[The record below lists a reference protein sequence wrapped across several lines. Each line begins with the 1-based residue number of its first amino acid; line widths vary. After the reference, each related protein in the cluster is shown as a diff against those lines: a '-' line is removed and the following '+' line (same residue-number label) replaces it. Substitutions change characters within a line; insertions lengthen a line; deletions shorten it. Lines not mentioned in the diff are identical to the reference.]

1 MKKNHAFILIY
12 FIATLFFCG
21 CNFLAREVYP
31 RYADFPEVIT
41 LSQAKSISCDSV
53 YLRYPYRVEINDSL
67 AVILDLHPD
76 SCFLHAFTYPE
87 WRYVTSFGSR
97 GEGPEDILSAER
109 VRISSPDSVWVLDS
123 NRCQI
128 TRWRISNGNAERVE
142 EIPLDDRLIR
152 TLDFCKTADGFLV
165 TDYTGNYRY
174 HVLDQCGKIIQSVG
188 HVPSEKNVD
197 DSDKPALSQA
207 WRSFMDYNPKNGVLA
222 IVTQLGEVVELFI
235 LKTGE
240 HKVYYGPGG
249 EPVFSTLSSEAIPKG
264 IKGFNDVVVSDSC
277 IYTIFDGTPFKDRIN
292 SLRAGKKLPA
302 GGNNIYVFG
311 LDGCPLGKMSTECSA
326 FGIEFIRGNIYTVGN
341 DKDIP
346 LYSYKCPQNKFANVD
361 KRHK

>member
-1 MKKNHAFILIY
+1 M
-12 FIATLFFCG
+12 
-21 CNFLAREVYP
+21 AREVYP

-174 HVLDQCGKIIQSVG
+174 HVLDQYGKIKQSVG
-188 HVPSEKNVD
+188 SIPTEKNI
-197 DSDKPALSQA
+197 SDENSMALAQA

-222 IVTQLGEVVELFI
+222 IVTQLGEVVELFN

-240 HKVYYGPGG
+240 HHVCYGPGG
-249 EPVFSTLSSEAIPKG
+249 EPVFSIAQSEAIPKG

-277 IYTIFDGTPFKDRIN
+277 IYTVFDGISFKDRIREFR
-292 SLRAGKKLPA
+292 SGKKQPE
-302 GGNNIYVFG
+302 GGKYVYVFG
-311 LDGCPLGKMSTECSA
+311 FDGKQKERIELFNSA
-326 FGIEFIRGNIYTVGN
+326 FGLSVLEGELLTTSTDADV
-341 DKDIP
+341 P
-346 LYSYKCPQNKFANVD
+346 LYVYQ
-361 KRHK
+361 

>member
-1 MKKNHAFILIY
+1 MKNNLAFILIY
-12 FIATLFFCG
+12 FIVTLFFCG
-21 CNFLAREVYP
+21 CNFLAGEVYP

-53 YLRYPYRVEINDSL
+53 YLRYPYRVEINGSL

-222 IVTQLGEVVELFI
+222 IVTQLGEVVELFN

-240 HKVYYGPGG
+240 HKVYYGPHG
-249 EPVFSTLSSEAIPKG
+249 EPLFHISQGYGLPIG
-264 IKGFNDVVVSDSC
+264 IMGFHDVKV
-277 IYTIFDGTPFKDRIN
+277 
-292 SLRAGKKLPA
+292 
-302 GGNNIYVFG
+302 
-311 LDGCPLGKMSTECSA
+311 TEHL
-326 FGIEFIRGNIYTVGN
+326 IYTVFQGVSFKEIARSEKQGKHLPDGGSKLYTFTLTGLPVKCYELSKPVCGICVDEVQKSFFATDVFT
-341 DKDIP
+341 DKLITEFD
-346 LYSYKCPQNKFANVD
+346 LKN
-361 KRHK
+361 

>member
-1 MKKNHAFILIY
+1 MKNNLAFILIY
-12 FIATLFFCG
+12 FIATLFFGG
-21 CNFLAREVYP
+21 CNSVSREVYP

-53 YLRYPYRVEINDSL
+53 YLRYPYRVEINGSL

-87 WRYVTSFGSR
+87 WRYVTSFGVR

-174 HVLDQCGKIIQSVG
+174 HVLDQYGKIKQSVG
-188 HVPSEKNVD
+188 SIPTEKNI
-197 DSDKPALSQA
+197 SDENSMALAQA

-222 IVTQLGEVVELFI
+222 MVTQLGEVMEIFN

-240 HKVYYGPGG
+240 HHVCYGPGG
-249 EPVFSTLSSEAIPKG
+249 EPVFSIAQSEAIPKG

-277 IYTIFDGTPFKDRIN
+277 IYTVFDGISFKDRIREFR
-292 SLRAGKKLPA
+292 SGKKQPE
-302 GGNNIYVFG
+302 GGKYVYVFG
-311 LDGCPLGKMSTECSA
+311 FDGKQKERIELFNSA
-326 FGIEFIRGNIYTVGN
+326 FGLSVLEGELLTTSTDADV
-341 DKDIP
+341 P
-346 LYSYKCPQNKFANVD
+346 LYVYQ
-361 KRHK
+361 

>member
-1 MKKNHAFILIY
+1 MKNNLAFILIY

-53 YLRYPYRVEINDSL
+53 YLRYPYRVEINGSL

-76 SCFLHAFTYPE
+76 SCFLHVFTYPE

-174 HVLDQCGKIIQSVG
+174 HVLDQYGKIKQSVG
-188 HVPSEKNVD
+188 SIPTEKNI
-197 DSDKPALSQA
+197 SDENSMALAQA

-222 IVTQLGEVVELFI
+222 IVTQLGEVVELFN

-240 HKVYYGPGG
+240 HHVCYGPGG
-249 EPVFSTLSSEAIPKG
+249 EPVFSIAQSEAIPKG

-277 IYTIFDGTPFKDRIN
+277 IYTVFDGISFKDRIREFR
-292 SLRAGKKLPA
+292 SGKKQPE
-302 GGNNIYVFG
+302 GGKYVYVFG
-311 LDGCPLGKMSTECSA
+311 FDGKQKERIELFNSA
-326 FGIEFIRGNIYTVGN
+326 FGLSVLEGELLTTSTDADV
-341 DKDIP
+341 P
-346 LYSYKCPQNKFANVD
+346 LYVYQ
-361 KRHK
+361 

>member
-1 MKKNHAFILIY
+1 MKNNLAFILIY

-41 LSQAKSISCDSV
+41 LLQAKSISCDSV
-53 YLRYPYRVEINDSL
+53 YLRYPYRVEINGSL

-87 WRYVTSFGSR
+87 WRYVTSFGVR

-174 HVLDQCGKIIQSVG
+174 HVLDQYGKIKQSVG
-188 HVPSEKNVD
+188 SIPTEKNI
-197 DSDKPALSQA
+197 SDENSMALAQA

-222 IVTQLGEVVELFI
+222 IVTQLGEVVELFN

-240 HKVYYGPGG
+240 HHVCYGPGG
-249 EPVFSTLSSEAIPKG
+249 EPVFSIAQSEAIPKG

-277 IYTIFDGTPFKDRIN
+277 IYTVFDGISFKDRIREFR
-292 SLRAGKKLPA
+292 SGKKQPE
-302 GGNNIYVFG
+302 GGKYVYVFG
-311 LDGCPLGKMSTECSA
+311 FDGKQKERIELFNSA
-326 FGIEFIRGNIYTVGN
+326 FGLSVLEGELLTTSTDADV
-341 DKDIP
+341 P
-346 LYSYKCPQNKFANVD
+346 LYVYQ
-361 KRHK
+361 

>member
-1 MKKNHAFILIY
+1 MS
-12 FIATLFFCG
+12 
-21 CNFLAREVYP
+21 REVYP

-53 YLRYPYRVEINDSL
+53 YLRYPYRVEINGSL

-87 WRYVTSFGSR
+87 WRYVTSFGVR

-174 HVLDQCGKIIQSVG
+174 HVLDQYGKIKQSVG
-188 HVPSEKNVD
+188 SIPTEKNI
-197 DSDKPALSQA
+197 SDENSMALAQA

-222 IVTQLGEVVELFI
+222 IVTQLGEVVELFN

-240 HKVYYGPGG
+240 HHVCYGPGG
-249 EPVFSTLSSEAIPKG
+249 EPVFSIAQSEAIPKG

-277 IYTIFDGTPFKDRIN
+277 IYTVFDGISFKDRIREFR
-292 SLRAGKKLPA
+292 SGKKQPE
-302 GGNNIYVFG
+302 GGKYVYVFG
-311 LDGCPLGKMSTECSA
+311 FDGKQKERIELFNSA
-326 FGIEFIRGNIYTVGN
+326 FGLSVLEGELLTTSTDADV
-341 DKDIP
+341 P
-346 LYSYKCPQNKFANVD
+346 LYVYQ
-361 KRHK
+361 

>member
-1 MKKNHAFILIY
+1 MKNNLAFILIY

-53 YLRYPYRVEINDSL
+53 YLRYPYRVEINGSL

-87 WRYVTSFGSR
+87 WRYVTSFGVR

-174 HVLDQCGKIIQSVG
+174 HVLDQYGKIKQSVG
-188 HVPSEKNVD
+188 SIPTEKNIPD
-197 DSDKPALSQA
+197 ENSMALAQA

-222 IVTQLGEVVELFI
+222 IVTQLGEVVELFN

-240 HKVYYGPGG
+240 HHVCYGPGG
-249 EPVFSTLSSEAIPKG
+249 EPVFSIAQSEAIPKG

-277 IYTIFDGTPFKDRIN
+277 IYTVFDGISFKDRIREFR
-292 SLRAGKKLPA
+292 SGKKQPE
-302 GGNNIYVFG
+302 GGKYVYVFG
-311 LDGCPLGKMSTECSA
+311 FDGKQKERIELFNSA
-326 FGIEFIRGNIYTVGN
+326 FGLSVLEGELLTTSTDADV
-341 DKDIP
+341 P
-346 LYSYKCPQNKFANVD
+346 LYVYQ
-361 KRHK
+361 

>member
-1 MKKNHAFILIY
+1 M
-12 FIATLFFCG
+12 
-21 CNFLAREVYP
+21 AREVYP

-53 YLRYPYRVEINDSL
+53 YLRYPYRVEINGSL

-174 HVLDQCGKIIQSVG
+174 HVLDQYGKIKQSVG
-188 HVPSEKNVD
+188 SIPTEKNI
-197 DSDKPALSQA
+197 SDENSMALAQA

-222 IVTQLGEVVELFI
+222 IVTQLGEVVELFN

-240 HKVYYGPGG
+240 HHVCYGPGG
-249 EPVFSTLSSEAIPKG
+249 EPVFSIAQSEAIPKG

-277 IYTIFDGTPFKDRIN
+277 IYTVFDGISFKDRIREFR
-292 SLRAGKKLPA
+292 SGKKQPE
-302 GGNNIYVFG
+302 GGKYVYVFG
-311 LDGCPLGKMSTECSA
+311 FDGKQKERIELFNSA
-326 FGIEFIRGNIYTVGN
+326 FGLYVLEGELLTTSTDADV
-341 DKDIP
+341 P
-346 LYSYKCPQNKFANVD
+346 LYVYQ
-361 KRHK
+361 

>member
-1 MKKNHAFILIY
+1 MKNNLAFILIY

-87 WRYVTSFGSR
+87 WRYVTSFGVR

-174 HVLDQCGKIIQSVG
+174 HVLDQYGKIKQSVG
-188 HVPSEKNVD
+188 SIPTEKNI
-197 DSDKPALSQA
+197 SDENSMALAQA

-222 IVTQLGEVVELFI
+222 IVTQLGEVVELFN

-240 HKVYYGPGG
+240 HHVCYGPGG
-249 EPVFSTLSSEAIPKG
+249 EPVFSIAQSEAIPKG

-277 IYTIFDGTPFKDRIN
+277 IYTVFDGISFKDRIREFR
-292 SLRAGKKLPA
+292 SGKKQPE
-302 GGNNIYVFG
+302 GGKYVYVFG
-311 LDGCPLGKMSTECSA
+311 FDGKQKERIELFNSA
-326 FGIEFIRGNIYTVGN
+326 FGLSVLEGELLTTSTDADV
-341 DKDIP
+341 P
-346 LYSYKCPQNKFANVD
+346 LYVYQ
-361 KRHK
+361 

>member
-1 MKKNHAFILIY
+1 MKNNLAFILIY
-12 FIATLFFCG
+12 FIATLFFGG
-21 CNFLAREVYP
+21 CNSVSREVYP

-174 HVLDQCGKIIQSVG
+174 HVLDQYGKIKQSVG
-188 HVPSEKNVD
+188 SIPTEKNI
-197 DSDKPALSQA
+197 SDENSMALAQA

-222 IVTQLGEVVELFI
+222 IVTQLGEVVELFN

-240 HKVYYGPGG
+240 HHVCYGPGG
-249 EPVFSTLSSEAIPKG
+249 EPVFSIAQSEAIPKG

-277 IYTIFDGTPFKDRIN
+277 IYTVFDGISFKDRIREFR
-292 SLRAGKKLPA
+292 SGKKQPE
-302 GGNNIYVFG
+302 GGKYVYVFG
-311 LDGCPLGKMSTECSA
+311 FDGKQKERIELFNSA
-326 FGIEFIRGNIYTVGN
+326 FGLSVLEGELLTTSTDADV
-341 DKDIP
+341 P
-346 LYSYKCPQNKFANVD
+346 LYVYQ
-361 KRHK
+361 

>member
-1 MKKNHAFILIY
+1 MS
-12 FIATLFFCG
+12 
-21 CNFLAREVYP
+21 REVYP

-174 HVLDQCGKIIQSVG
+174 HVLDQYGKIKQSVG
-188 HVPSEKNVD
+188 SIPTEKNI
-197 DSDKPALSQA
+197 SDENSMALAQA

-222 IVTQLGEVVELFI
+222 IVTQLGEVVELFN

-240 HKVYYGPGG
+240 HHVCYGPGG
-249 EPVFSTLSSEAIPKG
+249 EPVFSIAQSEAIPKG

-277 IYTIFDGTPFKDRIN
+277 IYTVFDGISFKDRIREFR
-292 SLRAGKKLPA
+292 SGKKQPE
-302 GGNNIYVFG
+302 GGKYVYVFG
-311 LDGCPLGKMSTECSA
+311 FDGKQKERIELFNSA
-326 FGIEFIRGNIYTVGN
+326 FGLSVLEGELLTTSTDADV
-341 DKDIP
+341 P
-346 LYSYKCPQNKFANVD
+346 LYVYQ
-361 KRHK
+361 

>member
-1 MKKNHAFILIY
+1 MS
-12 FIATLFFCG
+12 
-21 CNFLAREVYP
+21 REVYP

-41 LSQAKSISCDSV
+41 LSQAKAISCDSV

-76 SCFLHAFTYPE
+76 SCFLHTFTYPE
-87 WRYVTSFGSR
+87 WRYVTSFGRR
-97 GEGPEDILSAER
+97 GEGPEEILSAER

-123 NRCQI
+123 NRRQI
-128 TRWRISNGNAERVE
+128 TRWRIANGNAERVE

-174 HVLDQCGKIIQSVG
+174 HVLDQYGKIKQSVG
-188 HVPSEKNVD
+188 SIPTEKNI
-197 DSDKPALSQA
+197 SDENCMALAQA

-222 IVTQLGEVVELFI
+222 IVTQLGEVIEIFN

-240 HKVYYGPGG
+240 HKVCYGPGG
-249 EPVFSTLSSEAIPKG
+249 EPIFPRFGIEAMPKG

-277 IYTIFDGTPFKDRIN
+277 IYTVFDGTPFKERIN
-292 SLRAGKKLPA
+292 AFHSGNAMFKGGKY
-302 GGNNIYVFG
+302 IYVFNFEG
-311 LDGCPLGKMSTECSA
+311 IPLCKSELFNSA
-326 FGIEFIRGNIYTVGN
+326 FGLTVLERFLFTTSTDSN
-341 DKDIP
+341 IP
-346 LYSYKCPQNKFANVD
+346 LHIYQ
-361 KRHK
+361 

>member
-1 MKKNHAFILIY
+1 MKNNLAFILIY

-174 HVLDQCGKIIQSVG
+174 HVLDQYGKIKQSVG
-188 HVPSEKNVD
+188 SIPTEKNI
-197 DSDKPALSQA
+197 SDENSMALAQA

-222 IVTQLGEVVELFI
+222 IVTQLGEVVELFN

-240 HKVYYGPGG
+240 HHVCYGPGG
-249 EPVFSTLSSEAIPKG
+249 EPVFSIAQSEAIPKG

-277 IYTIFDGTPFKDRIN
+277 IYTVFDGISFKDRIREFR
-292 SLRAGKKLPA
+292 SGKKQPE
-302 GGNNIYVFG
+302 GGKYVYVFG
-311 LDGCPLGKMSTECSA
+311 FDGKQKERIELFNSA
-326 FGIEFIRGNIYTVGN
+326 FGLSVLERELLTTSTDADV
-341 DKDIP
+341 P
-346 LYSYKCPQNKFANVD
+346 LYVYQ
-361 KRHK
+361 

>member
-1 MKKNHAFILIY
+1 M
-12 FIATLFFCG
+12 
-21 CNFLAREVYP
+21 AREVYP

-174 HVLDQCGKIIQSVG
+174 HVLDQYGKIKQSVG
-188 HVPSEKNVD
+188 SIPTEKNI
-197 DSDKPALSQA
+197 SDENSMALAQA

-222 IVTQLGEVVELFI
+222 IVTQLGEVVELFN
-235 LKTGE
+235 LKTRE
-240 HKVYYGPGG
+240 HHVCYGPGG
-249 EPVFSTLSSEAIPKG
+249 EPVFSIAQSEAIPKG

-277 IYTIFDGTPFKDRIN
+277 IYTVFDGISFKDRIREFR
-292 SLRAGKKLPA
+292 SGKKQPE
-302 GGNNIYVFG
+302 GGKYVYVFG
-311 LDGCPLGKMSTECSA
+311 FDGKQKERIELFNSA
-326 FGIEFIRGNIYTVGN
+326 FGLSVLEGELLTTSTDADV
-341 DKDIP
+341 P
-346 LYSYKCPQNKFANVD
+346 LYVYQ
-361 KRHK
+361 

>member
-1 MKKNHAFILIY
+1 MKNNLTSILIY
-12 FIATLFFCG
+12 SIATFFGGG
-21 CNFLAREVYP
+21 CNSVSREVYP
-31 RYADFPEVIT
+31 RYTDFPEVIT
-41 LSQAKSISCDSV
+41 LSQAKAISCDSV
-53 YLRYPYRVEINDSL
+53 YLRYPYRVEIKDSL

-174 HVLDQCGKIIQSVG
+174 HVLDQCGKIMQSVG
-188 HVPSEKNVD
+188 HVPSEKSID
-197 DSDKPALSQA
+197 DSDKVALAQA
-207 WRSFMDYNPKNGVLA
+207 WRSFMDYNPKNGILA
-222 IVTQLGEVVELFI
+222 MVTQLGEVIEIFN

-240 HKVYYGPGG
+240 HRVYYGPGG
-249 EPVFSTLSSEAIPKG
+249 EPVFSIFASEAMPKG

-277 IYTIFDGTPFKDRIN
+277 IYAIFDGILFKDRI
-292 SLRAGKKLPA
+292 SAYRSGKKQPE
-302 GGNNIYVFG
+302 GGKYIHVFG
-311 LDGCPLGKMSTECSA
+311 LDGKQQERIDLAYSA
-326 FGIEFIRGNIYTVGN
+326 FSLFISGGSLLTTST
-341 DKDIP
+341 DTDIP
-346 LYSYKCPQNKFANVD
+346 LYVY
-361 KRHK
+361 

>member
-1 MKKNHAFILIY
+1 MKNNLAFILIY

-53 YLRYPYRVEINDSL
+53 YLRYPYRMEINGSL

-76 SCFLHAFTYPE
+76 SCFLHTFTYPE

-174 HVLDQCGKIIQSVG
+174 HVLDQYGKIKQSVG
-188 HVPSEKNVD
+188 SIPTEKNI
-197 DSDKPALSQA
+197 SDENSMALAQA

-222 IVTQLGEVVELFI
+222 MVTQLGEVMEIFN

-240 HKVYYGPGG
+240 HHVCYGPGG
-249 EPVFSTLSSEAIPKG
+249 EPVFSIAQSEAIPKG

-277 IYTIFDGTPFKDRIN
+277 IYTVFDGISFKDRIREFR
-292 SLRAGKKLPA
+292 SGKKQPE
-302 GGNNIYVFG
+302 GGKYVYVFG
-311 LDGCPLGKMSTECSA
+311 FDGKQKERIELFNSA
-326 FGIEFIRGNIYTVGN
+326 FGLSVLEGELLTTSTDADV
-341 DKDIP
+341 P
-346 LYSYKCPQNKFANVD
+346 LYVYQ
-361 KRHK
+361 

>member
-1 MKKNHAFILIY
+1 MKNNLAFILIY

-53 YLRYPYRVEINDSL
+53 YLRYPYRVEINGSL

-174 HVLDQCGKIIQSVG
+174 HVLDQCGKIIQSIG
-188 HVPSEKNVD
+188 HVPSEKQGKHLPDGGSKLYTFTLTGLPVKCYELSKPVCGICVD
-197 DSDKPALSQA
+197 EVQKSFFATDVFTDKLITE
-207 WRSFMDYNPKNGVLA
+207 FDLKN
-222 IVTQLGEVVELFI
+222 
-235 LKTGE
+235 
-240 HKVYYGPGG
+240 
-249 EPVFSTLSSEAIPKG
+249 
-264 IKGFNDVVVSDSC
+264 
-277 IYTIFDGTPFKDRIN
+277 
-292 SLRAGKKLPA
+292 
-302 GGNNIYVFG
+302 
-311 LDGCPLGKMSTECSA
+311 
-326 FGIEFIRGNIYTVGN
+326 
-341 DKDIP
+341 
-346 LYSYKCPQNKFANVD
+346 
-361 KRHK
+361 

>member
-1 MKKNHAFILIY
+1 MKNNLAFILIY

-174 HVLDQCGKIIQSVG
+174 HVLDQYGKIKQSVG
-188 HVPSEKNVD
+188 SIPTEKNI
-197 DSDKPALSQA
+197 SDENSMALAQA

-222 IVTQLGEVVELFI
+222 IVTQLGEVVELFN

-240 HKVYYGPGG
+240 HHVCYGPGG
-249 EPVFSTLSSEAIPKG
+249 EPVFSIAQSEAIPKG

-277 IYTIFDGTPFKDRIN
+277 IYTVFDGISFKDRIREFR
-292 SLRAGKKLPA
+292 SGKKQPE
-302 GGNNIYVFG
+302 GGKYVYVFG
-311 LDGCPLGKMSTECSA
+311 FDGKQKERIKLFNSA
-326 FGIEFIRGNIYTVGN
+326 FGLSVLEGELLTTSTDADV
-341 DKDIP
+341 P
-346 LYSYKCPQNKFANVD
+346 LYVYQ
-361 KRHK
+361 